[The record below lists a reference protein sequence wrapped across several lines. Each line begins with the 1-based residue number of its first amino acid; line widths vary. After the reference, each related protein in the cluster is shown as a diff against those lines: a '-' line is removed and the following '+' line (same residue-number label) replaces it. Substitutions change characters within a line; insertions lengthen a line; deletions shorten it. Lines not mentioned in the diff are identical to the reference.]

1 MSEAPATPQRR
12 SAAQRLREVARDL
25 FYRQGIRATGVEEL
39 CRVAGTTKISLYR
52 AFPSK
57 DELVACI
64 LRDDCEQESAWY
76 QVALGP
82 DLPPRERPSAY
93 LAAAAAELRQPGF
106 RGCSLGLAIAE
117 FPDPEHPARKVA
129 DNYKRGMRDA
139 LRRMCAEAGAH
150 NPDMLGDSLM
160 MLTEGAF
167 SSAAYLGT
175 DEAAA
180 ALERAGQQLL
190 ASALPPG
197 SGASSCRSS
206 AEG

>member
-1 MSEAPATPQRR
+1 MSEVSATPPRR
-12 SAAQRLREVARDL
+12 SAAQRLREVAREL

-64 LRDDCEQESAWY
+64 LRDDCEQEAAWY
-76 QVALGP
+76 HEALGP
-82 DLPPRERPSAY
+82 GLPPRERPA
-93 LAAAAAELRQPGF
+93 AFVTAAAAELRQPGF

-129 DNYKRGMRDA
+129 DTYKREMLER
-139 LRRMCAEAGAH
+139 LRRVCAEAGAAD
-150 NPDMLGDSLM
+150 PEMLGDSLM

-167 SSAAYLGT
+167 SSAAYLGAE
-175 DEAAA
+175 EAAA
-180 ALERAGQQLL
+180 SLERAGQRLL
-190 ASALPPG
+190 ASALPLAG
-197 SGASSCRSS
+197 S
-206 AEG
+206 

>member
-1 MSEAPATPQRR
+1 MSETPATPQRR

-76 QVALGP
+76 QKAFGP
-82 DLPPRERPSAY
+82 DLPPRERPAAF
-93 LAAAAAELRQPGF
+93 LAAAVAELRQPGF

-129 DNYKRGMRDA
+129 DTYKRRMHDK
-139 LRRMCAEAGAH
+139 LRRICAEAGAAD
-150 NPDMLGDSLM
+150 PEMAGDSLM
-160 MLTEGAF
+160 MLVEGAF
-167 SSAAYLGT
+167 SSAAYLGAG
-175 DEAAA
+175 EAAA
-180 ALERAGQQLL
+180 ALERSGQQLL
-190 ASALPPG
+190 ASALPP
-197 SGASSCRSS
+197 AR
-206 AEG
+206 A